1 MSIAK
6 DLLFFLFFLVL
17 IANYILLYKKMLKER
32 DYFIDTLSHDLRVST
47 IAQIRGLEILEK
59 ENKNELVDEIKKS
72 CNYTFDMINT
82 LLNTYKY
89 EKGDTVLNYETFKL
103 EDSIIANC
111 SNFIPSILEKGL
123 RISYQLNSQVTI
135 QADKK
140 GLEKVFLI
148 LLSVAILNADRDSL
162 INIITK
168 NNKEEVEISIIYNG
182 RFLTEEE
189 YNRIYF
195 KNSRFSTVGHGIKMN
210 FCKKIIDFHKGYF
223 SIKKNK
229 SGLNSFSFSIPINKR
244 KRSSFALLSLF

>member
-1 MSIAK
+1 
-6 DLLFFLFFLVL
+6 
-17 IANYILLYKKMLKER
+17 
-32 DYFIDTLSHDLRVST
+32 
-47 IAQIRGLEILEK
+47 LEK

-72 CNYTFDMINT
+72 CNFTFDMINT

-89 EKGDTVLNYETFKL
+89 EKGYTVLNYETFKL
-103 EDSIIANC
+103 EDSILANS

-123 RISYQLNSQVTI
+123 RISYQLDSQVDI

-148 LLSVAILNADRDSL
+148 LLSVAILNANRNSL
-162 INIITK
+162 INITTK
-168 NNKEEVEISIIYNG
+168 KNKEEVEISIIYKG

-195 KNSRFSTVGHGIKMN
+195 KNPRFSTVGHGIKMN
-210 FCKKIIDFHKGYF
+210 FCKKIIDFHKGCF

-229 SGLNSFSFSIPINKR
+229 CGLNSFSFSIPINKR
-244 KRSSFALLSLF
+244 KRFSFASMSLF